1 MKTYL
6 YTNVQSSISHNR
18 QKLEIIQ
25 ISISWWV
32 DKDHVVYP
40 CGCCSVTQSCPAL
53 CNTVDCSTPDFF
65 VLDCLL
71 EFSLTHVHWV
81 NNAIQ
86 PSHSP
91 SPPSP
96 PALNLSQHQG
106 LFRWVN
112 SFHQVAKVLSFSFS
126 ISPSSECSG
135 LISFRMDCLDL
146 LAVQGTLKSLLQDH
160 SWKASVL
167 QCSTFFIVQ
176 LSHPYVTTGFH
187 PWGDPS

>member
-53 CNTVDCSTPDFF
+53 CNTMDCSTPDFF

-106 LFRWVN
+106 HFQRVGQSIGVSASASVLPMTIQGWFR
-112 SFHQVAKVLSFSFS
+112 LGMT
-126 ISPSSECSG
+126 G
-135 LISFRMDCLDL
+135 LISL
-146 LAVQGTLKSLLQDH
+146 LSKEFSKVFSSITVQKHQFFGAQPSLL
-160 SWKASVL
+160 SN
-167 QCSTFFIVQ
+167 
-176 LSHPYVTTGFH
+176 SHIHT
-187 PWGDPS
+187 WLLEKS